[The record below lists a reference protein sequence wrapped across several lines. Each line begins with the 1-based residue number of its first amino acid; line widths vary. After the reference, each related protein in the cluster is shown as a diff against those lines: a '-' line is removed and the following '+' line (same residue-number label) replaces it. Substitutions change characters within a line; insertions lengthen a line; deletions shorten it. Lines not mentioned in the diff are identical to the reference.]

1 MRVGAGRALLTVGAS
16 RKEARLDLL
25 PFGGRGEVQ
34 GQSRER
40 LTLSE
45 RSFAPLTQRM
55 TVMSGRARTRARGRA
70 RGRAPSQPAPPPGA
84 AAPPP
89 PGAAAPP
96 PPGAAAP
103 PPPGAAAPPPPGA
116 AAPPPPGAAAPPPPG
131 AAAPPPPGAA
141 TATQQTGQIQPGLQ
155 PLESPVVKPARR
167 RRPRRTPQPPKELQ
181 LGAGLQALSLKGKR
195 GIGAIFQDQVVN
207 TRQYLEHVKDS
218 TTGTQGRVVKLFTN
232 HFRVTSRPELLTYK
246 YNIDYMPE
254 IEDGKVRTDLLCQH
268 KHVIGEC
275 HIFDG
280 NSLLLPHKLQKQKTE
295 LVSRW
300 GKKIV
305 KVTIEFCSELKPT
318 SLDCLRY
325 YNILF
330 RKILKMMDLKQV
342 GRNYYNENEATEFL
356 NHKLVIWPG
365 YSTSILEYETSIT
378 LCADVNHKLL
388 RMQTAYDLIMHVDN
402 KSQRKDAKEISKELV
417 GSIVFTKYNNR
428 TYRVDAINW
437 EETPRSTFK
446 KSGGEEITF
455 VDYYKEQHG
464 LVVTDLTQPLLVSKG
479 KWKKSQQDTPH
490 EPIMLVPE
498 LCYLTGLTD
507 EMRKDYRVMR
517 DLAMHTRL
525 DPEKRQHELRRFMN
539 IVQKNKSAQR
549 ELQLWDLKFDPNF
562 VSFSGRIMKEVRIL
576 QGSRAFNSHPQ
587 FADWSKET
595 RSGPLLNVKS
605 LDHWLVLYPR
615 RNYGAALSLLQS
627 LRKVT
632 PTMGIA
638 MRDAKMLEVNDT
650 VQSYTTILENHVSS
664 KTQMVLCVLSSDRK
678 DLYDGIK
685 KYLCVNCPIPSQC
698 VVARTLDKPQT
709 LMTIATKIAQQMNC
723 KMGGALWKVETG
735 LRNAMF
741 VGIDCFHD
749 IVNRRKSIAGFVSS
763 VNQELTQWFSQ
774 CVFQEAGQELV
785 SGLKACLEAALKLW
799 YKHNLFLPQSII
811 VYRDGVGD
819 GQLQA
824 LIEHEVP
831 QIRSSLKSVYGDE
844 VRLTVVVVKKRIN
857 TRFFAEY
864 QGRLQNPLPGTVIDV
879 EVTKRQWYDFFIVS
893 QSVKDGT
900 VTPTHYNVI
909 HDTVHF
915 TPDGIQCLT
924 YRLCHMYYNLSGV
937 IRVPAPCHYAHKLAY
952 LVGQSIHQ
960 EPHYSLASRLFY
972 L

>member
-25 PFGGRGEVQ
+25 PFGGRGEDSNVRS
-34 GQSRER
+34 GQDPSPR
-40 LTLSE
+40 
-45 RSFAPLTQRM
+45 P
-55 TVMSGRARTRARGRA
+55 RARSGALSTRPAAGSRRA
-70 RGRAPSQPAPPPGA
+70 SAAGSRRASA
-84 AAPPP
+84 AGSRRAS
-89 PGAAAPP
+89 AAGSRRAS
-96 PPGAAAP
+96 AAGSRRAS
-103 PPPGAAAPPPPGA
+103 AAGSRHS
-116 AAPPPPGAAAPPPPG
+116 
-131 AAAPPPPGAA
+131 
-141 TATQQTGQIQPGLQ
+141 
-155 PLESPVVKPARR
+155 E
-167 RRPRRTPQPPKELQ
+167 ELQ

-785 SGLKACLEAALKLW
+785 NGLKACLEAALKLW

>member
-1 MRVGAGRALLTVGAS
+1 M
-16 RKEARLDLL
+16 
-25 PFGGRGEVQ
+25 
-34 GQSRER
+34 
-40 LTLSE
+40 
-45 RSFAPLTQRM
+45 
-55 TVMSGRARTRARGRA
+55 
-70 RGRAPSQPAPPPGA
+70 
-84 AAPPP
+84 
-89 PGAAAPP
+89 
-96 PPGAAAP
+96 
-103 PPPGAAAPPPPGA
+103 
-116 AAPPPPGAAAPPPPG
+116 
-131 AAAPPPPGAA
+131 
-141 TATQQTGQIQPGLQ
+141 
-155 PLESPVVKPARR
+155 
-167 RRPRRTPQPPKELQ
+167 
-181 LGAGLQALSLKGKR
+181 SLKGKR
-195 GIGAIFQDQVVN
+195 GLGAIFQDQVVN

-218 TTGTQGRVVKLFTN
+218 TTGTQGRVVKIFTN
-232 HFRVTSRPELLTYK
+232 HFRVISRPELITYK

-268 KHVIGEC
+268 KQTIGEC

-280 NSLLLPHKLQKQKTE
+280 NSLLLPHRLQKQKTE

-300 GKKIV
+300 GTKIV

-318 SLDCLRY
+318 SVDCLRY

-342 GRNYYNENEATEFL
+342 GRNYYNENEAMEFL

-365 YSTSILEYETSIT
+365 YITSILEYETSIT

-388 RMQTAYDLIMHVDN
+388 RMQTAYDLIMHVDS
-402 KSQRKDAKEISKELV
+402 KSQRKDIKDITKELV

-525 DPEKRQHELRRFMN
+525 DPEKRQHELQRFIN
-539 IVQKNKSAQR
+539 IVQRHKTAQR
-549 ELQLWDLKFDPNF
+549 ELQLWDLKFDSDF
-562 VSFSGRIMKEVRIL
+562 LSFSGRIMKEVRIL

-605 LDHWLVLYPR
+605 LDYWLVLYPR
-615 RNYGAALSLLQS
+615 RNYGAACSLLQS

-638 MRDAKMLEVNDT
+638 MREAKMLEVNDT
-650 VQSYTTILENHVSS
+650 VQSYITVLETYVSS

-741 VGIDCFHD
+741 IGIDCFHD

-785 SGLKACLEAALKLW
+785 NGLRACLEAALKLW

-864 QGRLQNPLPGTVIDV
+864 HGRLQNPLPGTVIDV
-879 EVTKRQWYDFFIVS
+879 GVTKRQWYDFFIVS

>member
-1 MRVGAGRALLTVGAS
+1 M
-16 RKEARLDLL
+16 
-25 PFGGRGEVQ
+25 
-34 GQSRER
+34 
-40 LTLSE
+40 
-45 RSFAPLTQRM
+45 
-55 TVMSGRARTRARGRA
+55 
-70 RGRAPSQPAPPPGA
+70 
-84 AAPPP
+84 
-89 PGAAAPP
+89 
-96 PPGAAAP
+96 
-103 PPPGAAAPPPPGA
+103 
-116 AAPPPPGAAAPPPPG
+116 
-131 AAAPPPPGAA
+131 
-141 TATQQTGQIQPGLQ
+141 
-155 PLESPVVKPARR
+155 
-167 RRPRRTPQPPKELQ
+167 
-181 LGAGLQALSLKGKR
+181 
-195 GIGAIFQDQVVN
+195 
-207 TRQYLEHVKDS
+207 EHVKDS

-280 NSLLLPHKLQKQKTE
+280 NSLLLPHKLQN
-295 LVSRW
+295 RW

-417 GSIVFTKYNNR
+417 GSINF
-428 TYRVDAINW
+428 YRVDAINW
-437 EETPRSTFK
+437 EETSQKLLQGGR
-446 KSGGEEITF
+446 KSPQ
-455 VDYYKEQHG
+455 QHG
-464 LVVTDLTQPLLVSKG
+464 LCCTDLTQPLL
-479 KWKKSQQDTPH
+479 DTPH

-498 LCYLTGLTD
+498 LCYLTGTTD
-507 EMRKDYRVMR
+507 LCNYRVMR

-525 DPEKRQHELRRFMN
+525 IQKRQHELLKIHEYCTN
-539 IVQKNKSAQR
+539 AQR

-576 QGSRAFNSHPQ
+576 QGSRAVRPFQS
-587 FADWSKET
+587 DWSKET

>member
-25 PFGGRGEVQ
+25 PFGGRGEDSNVRS
-34 GQSRER
+34 GQDPSPR
-40 LTLSE
+40 
-45 RSFAPLTQRM
+45 P
-55 TVMSGRARTRARGRA
+55 RARSGALSTRPAAGSRRA
-70 RGRAPSQPAPPPGA
+70 SAAGSRRASA
-84 AAPPP
+84 AGSRRAS
-89 PGAAAPP
+89 AAGSRRAS
-96 PPGAAAP
+96 AA
-103 PPPGAAAPPPPGA
+103 GSRHS
-116 AAPPPPGAAAPPPPG
+116 
-131 AAAPPPPGAA
+131 
-141 TATQQTGQIQPGLQ
+141 
-155 PLESPVVKPARR
+155 E
-167 RRPRRTPQPPKELQ
+167 ELQ

-576 QGSRAFNSHPQ
+576 QGSRAVRPFQ
-587 FADWSKET
+587 
-595 RSGPLLNVKS
+595 SG
-605 LDHWLVLYPR
+605 H
-615 RNYGAALSLLQS
+615 
-627 LRKVT
+627 
-632 PTMGIA
+632 
-638 MRDAKMLEVNDT
+638 
-650 VQSYTTILENHVSS
+650 
-664 KTQMVLCVLSSDRK
+664 VLCVLSSDRK

-785 SGLKACLEAALKLW
+785 NGLKACLEAALKLW

>member
-1 MRVGAGRALLTVGAS
+1 NI
-16 RKEARLDLL
+16 
-25 PFGGRGEVQ
+25 Q
-34 GQSRER
+34 
-40 LTLSE
+40 
-45 RSFAPLTQRM
+45 
-55 TVMSGRARTRARGRA
+55 
-70 RGRAPSQPAPPPGA
+70 
-84 AAPPP
+84 
-89 PGAAAPP
+89 
-96 PPGAAAP
+96 
-103 PPPGAAAPPPPGA
+103 
-116 AAPPPPGAAAPPPPG
+116 
-131 AAAPPPPGAA
+131 
-141 TATQQTGQIQPGLQ
+141 TQQTGQIQPGLQ
-155 PLESPVVKPARR
+155 PLESPVVKP
-167 RRPRRTPQPPKELQ
+167 

-232 HFRVTSRPELLTYK
+232 HFRVTSRPEPLTSK

-254 IEDGKVRTDLLCQH
+254 VEDGKVRTDLLCQH

-280 NSLLLPHKLQKQKTE
+280 NSLLLPHKLQKQCISVF
-295 LVSRW
+295 VS
-300 GKKIV
+300 K
-305 KVTIEFCSELKPT
+305 
-318 SLDCLRY
+318 CLIIFTVVSMKS
-325 YNILF
+325 ILPIS
-330 RKILKMMDLKQV
+330 RILKMMDLKQV

-455 VDYYKEQHG
+455 VDYYKEQQHG

-539 IVQKNKSAQR
+539 IVQNAQR

-576 QGSRAFNSHPQ
+576 QGSRAVRPFQS
-587 FADWSKET
+587 DWSKET

-664 KTQMVLCVLSSDRK
+664 KTQMVISSLLSFKVLCVLSSDRK

-785 SGLKACLEAALKLW
+785 SGYCLFICVSRFLSAALKLW